1 MDWLE
6 QELKQAMA
14 RKDPSPDFAARVEAL
29 VQPRA
34 EARIQQSPVLEMPR
48 RRVFVM
54 PRWVAAAAAVV
65 VIAGS
70 AEAYRWHRGMEAKRQ
85 VMEAMRLTAE
95 KLNHIQARVNE
106 ARK

>member
-14 RKDPSPDFAARVEAL
+14 RKDPSPDFAARVEAQ
-29 VQPRA
+29 VRQKPSER
-34 EARIQQSPVLEMPR
+34 PTVLEMPR
-48 RRVFVM
+48 KRVFVM

-70 AEAYRWHRGMEAKRQ
+70 AEAYRWHRGLEAKRQ
-85 VMEAMRLTAE
+85 VMEAMRLTSE

>member
-14 RKDPSPDFAARVEAL
+14 RKDPSPDFAARVEAQ
-29 VQPRA
+29 VRQKPSER
-34 EARIQQSPVLEMPR
+34 PTVLEMPR
-48 RRVFVM
+48 KRVFVM

-70 AEAYRWHRGMEAKRQ
+70 AEAYRWHRGLEAKRQ